1 MSNFKEIMDAFNN
14 TSKKLREEEESRKYK
29 WLNEL
34 IKAREERR
42 ITKEDLFVNLK
53 EKIEDKAITSGA
65 IGFSIALI
73 IMGIVNGVW
82 GVVILGGF
90 IIIALKFPRK
100 E

>member
-82 GVVILGGF
+82 GAVILGGF

>member
-1 MSNFKEIMDAFNN
+1 MDAFNN

-34 IKAREERR
+34 IKAREERK
-42 ITKEDLFVNLK
+42 ITEEDLFSALK
-53 EKIEDKAITSGA
+53 EKFEDKTITFGA

-73 IMGIVNGVW
+73 IMGIVSGVW
-82 GVVILGGF
+82 GAVILGGF

>member
-1 MSNFKEIMDAFNN
+1 MDAFNN